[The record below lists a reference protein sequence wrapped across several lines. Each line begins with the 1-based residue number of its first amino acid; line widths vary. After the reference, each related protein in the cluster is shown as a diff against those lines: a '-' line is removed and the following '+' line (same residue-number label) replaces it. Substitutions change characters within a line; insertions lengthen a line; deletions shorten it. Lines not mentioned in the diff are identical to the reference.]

1 MNCLSAE
8 EQRLWNIKRTTKS
21 PYVLQIRGLKVKIAR
36 CHCWYCHVIGGPLKP
51 SSTANA
57 TPNLKQLVEA
67 LRWANKWTRVCVVL
81 VKWPGGRRFKT
92 PALDFFLS
100 HQPSLL
106 PSLPLSIIL
115 RLRLFHPLFLLFAF
129 THSLSLSLIAALPRC
144 VFNHRLSSAGNSVT
158 KDRRRASQSDTPP
171 YFRVCLRLTHNIH
184 TPHTDRQ
191 RLHLSPRMQKS
202 TRTLTHTFFIGEL
215 FCITCLQF

>member
-92 PALDFFLS
+92 PALDFFFVPSTLPS
-100 HQPSLL
+100 SFATSFNHLKAPSLSSPL
-106 PSLPLSIIL
+106 PSLRLYSLPLALSDCCFAEM
-115 RLRLFHPLFLLFAF
+115 RL
-129 THSLSLSLIAALPRC
+129 
-144 VFNHRLSSAGNSVT
+144 
-158 KDRRRASQSDTPP
+158 
-171 YFRVCLRLTHNIH
+171 
-184 TPHTDRQ
+184 
-191 RLHLSPRMQKS
+191 
-202 TRTLTHTFFIGEL
+202 
-215 FCITCLQF
+215 